1 MRCLLT
7 VVWLLVPATAS
18 AMGSYERF
26 ELVAW
31 SRDGRSALV
40 VRTHTSSG
48 TVGSHQ
54 SYTLLTTSGEARTF
68 TFTSTEDVDT
78 PTEHIDRATCETT
91 ARAAQRALAERR
103 FSGVTAHPEHCA
115 TTRTVIAVDP
125 AAQNIA
131 AASWVASPTDRSPTP
146 RERAGD
152 EARTLVLHDDPGASA
167 DVATRTGDLVLV
179 FYGVNG
185 DSSGPKWCAAVV
197 RTKSGYQIAG
207 TPRAASSIASSRI
220 LVG

>member
-1 MRCLLT
+1 MRLLLT
-7 VVWLLVPATAS
+7 IAWLLVPATAS

-40 VRTHTSSG
+40 VNTHTSSG

-54 SYTLLTTSGEARTF
+54 TYTLLVTTGETRTF

-78 PTEHIDRATCETT
+78 PTEHVDRATCEAT

-103 FSGVTAHPEHCA
+103 FPGVAVHPERCA
-115 TTRTVIAVDP
+115 TTRDVLAVDP
-125 AAQNIA
+125 AAQDIA
-131 AASWVASPTDRSPTP
+131 VASWVGSPIYRSPTP
-146 RERAGD
+146 RELAGD
-152 EARTLVLHDDPGASA
+152 EARKLVLHDDPGAPA
-167 DVATRTGDLVLV
+167 DVATRTGDLILV

-185 DSSGPKWCAAVV
+185 DSSGPKRCTAVV
-197 RTKSGYQIAG
+197 RTRSGYKV
-207 TPRAASSIASSRI
+207 AS
-220 LVG
+220 